1 MGLGGTTRSAQAFST
16 FSASFFGVFGIEMVS
31 SYLFTSTF
39 PLHGAR
45 LDFVF
50 VCVPCGHPLLLDAT
64 ALRPLSSALFQPAHT
79 RLYSLLSLSSGEF
92 TVVSPPIGGAAGIT
106 ALPDPHAAP
115 PGFYCASCGKD
126 QKPGS
131 RQMSIPSAAVAVAV
145 CIYKGVIDH
154 CDPAAGPI
162 EACRSCHDAAS
173 SALCL
178 TRFAFPSSSDFRGK
192 KYTGKTAKERSTP
205 IATGS
210 GLNRGALKGVPVGVT
225 QELNA
230 SHMGISNPPKVAPYF
245 PVGAIVDVE
254 PRTGLNQN
262 KEGGR
267 VRVTKVNGG
276 KHGVPCAASG
286 GGGKGLPLVP
296 LFNPDDK
303 NTRNQRPSSS
313 SPSKERWGLFVVT
326 YGVISAVVVVVAAV
340 AGSAVSWR
348 FRRPGAL
355 WRPPLGLSE
364 HAEPRW
370 CC

>member
-1 MGLGGTTRSAQAFST
+1 
-16 FSASFFGVFGIEMVS
+16 
-31 SYLFTSTF
+31 
-39 PLHGAR
+39 
-45 LDFVF
+45 
-50 VCVPCGHPLLLDAT
+50 
-64 ALRPLSSALFQPAHT
+64 
-79 RLYSLLSLSSGEF
+79 
-92 TVVSPPIGGAAGIT
+92 
-106 ALPDPHAAP
+106 
-115 PGFYCASCGKD
+115 
-126 QKPGS
+126 
-131 RQMSIPSAAVAVAV
+131 MSIPSAAVAVAV

-173 SALCL
+173 SALRL
-178 TRFAFPSSSDFRGK
+178 TRFACPSSSAFRGK

-303 NTRNQRPSSS
+303 NTRNQRPASS

-326 YGVISAVVVVVAAV
+326 YGVISAVVVMVAAV

-348 FRRPGAL
+348 FRRPGGL
-355 WRPPLGLSE
+355 WRPLLGLSE

-370 CC
+370 CY

>member
-31 SYLFTSTF
+31 SYLFTSIVSPSRRALGF
-39 PLHGAR
+39 CVRLRSMRAPLAPRRH
-45 LDFVF
+45 
-50 VCVPCGHPLLLDAT
+50 CSAT
-64 ALRPLSSALFQPAHT
+64 ALFRTISACSYAPLFSSVSLF
-79 RLYSLLSLSSGEF
+79 
-92 TVVSPPIGGAAGIT
+92 GGIHRCFATNRGVAGIT
-106 ALPDPHAAP
+106 ALPDPHVAP

-145 CIYKGVIDH
+145 CIYSGVIDH

-173 SALCL
+173 SALRL
-178 TRFAFPSSSDFRGK
+178 TRFACPSSSAFRGK
-192 KYTGKTAKERSTP
+192 KYTDKTAKERSTP

-303 NTRNQRPSSS
+303 NTRNQRPLSS

-340 AGSAVSWR
+340 AGSAVSWH
-348 FRRPGAL
+348 FRWPGGL
-355 WRPPLGLSE
+355 WRPLLGLSE

-370 CC
+370 